1 MPIKDSINP
10 EEGLSSVLEKKLEKY
25 LASHGKGA
33 IPPGL
38 YDRILNEVERVV
50 LAVTLKYADG
60 NQTQASKI
68 LGISRN
74 TLRKKMQKLNVE
86 HFDS

>member
-1 MPIKDSINP
+1 MPIKESMNP
-10 EEGLSSVLEKKLEKY
+10 EEGLSSVLEKKLQKY
-25 LASHGKGA
+25 LASHGKGT

-38 YDRILNEVERVV
+38 YDRILKEVERVV
-50 LAVTLKYADG
+50 LAVTLKYSDG

-86 HFDS
+86 DFDS